1 MKMKFLIPILLIC
14 FNLYSQ
20 DSTKVKLLNHEIGFN
35 TISLIKQMVSNNP
48 ASTLPQLPYAMFY
61 NLYYKNLVGLRF
73 GLGLTSNTIE
83 TKVSGQSG
91 NKVTKNTSQDFRLGL
106 SYNFIRTK
114 RFVANVFGDYVY
126 NKNVI
131 SSTNTSTVQAFPD
144 PITTITVESMD
155 KTLGNGAQAGMG
167 LKYNIFKHLCV
178 YTELPLV
185 FLSKQTTSETSINE
199 SGVIDK
205 TTTKIHNNNFQII
218 LPTTLYVVL
227 TF

>member
-1 MKMKFLIPILLIC
+1 MKLTFLISVLLIC
-14 FNLYSQ
+14 ANLYSQ
-20 DSTKVKLLNHEIGFN
+20 DSSKVKLLNHEVGFN
-35 TISLIKQMVSNNP
+35 TVSLIKQLVSNNP
-48 ASTLPQLPYAMFY
+48 TSTLPQLPYVIFY
-61 NLYYKNLVGLRF
+61 NVYYKNLFGLRF

-83 TKVSGQSG
+83 TKVSGQIDK
-91 NKVTKNTSQDFRLGL
+91 KVTKNSTQDIRLGL

-126 NKNVI
+126 NKNII

-144 PITTITVESMD
+144 PISTITVESID
-155 KTLGNGAQAGMG
+155 KTLGNGAQAGIG

-178 YTELPLV
+178 YTEMPLV
-185 FLSKQTTSETSINE
+185 FLSKNTTSETRIID

-205 TTTKIHNNNFQII
+205 TTTNVHNNNLQII
-218 LPTTLYVVL
+218 LPTTLYLVL